1 MLILVGA
8 VLEAMIYAVAG
19 LCVIQLRRRQPD
31 ALRSFRIP
39 FGWTIPVLSILI
51 FSALGLAA
59 GLTPTPVPLL
69 ITVVIFAATLV
80 YVRLY
85 VPRLKEQAQARL
97 AAARRRRPERSKA
110 TATGGP
116 PANEADQTGRMVDKT
131 DEQRSYLP

>member
-1 MLILVGA
+1 MTVLVLAIASAVIAVLVVITSAASMLILVGA

-31 ALRSFRIP
+31 AVRSFRIP
-39 FGWTIPVLSILI
+39 FGLTVPVLSILI

-69 ITVVIFAATLV
+69 ITVGIFAATLV

-85 VPRLKEQAQARL
+85 VPRLKAQAQASL
-97 AAARRRRPERSKA
+97 AATRRRRPERPQ
-110 TATGGP
+110 G
-116 PANEADQTGRMVDKT
+116 
-131 DEQRSYLP
+131 